1 MLQIPSSVFSMLPF
15 SSSSQDLV
23 HIFSIAVQ
31 VAASLVLSNLKP
43 KVDATRTFKIVVEPT
58 KCVLANAVA
67 PFPYVAAMGFAIIV
81 MTALGSI
88 LHAKRFFF
96 PPTPPS
102 DTDVKPE
109 NGSFTPNPNPP
120 PTPPPDADT
129 ESHARKRRRALWP
142 WILLLVLGTIVLLG
156 LFLAYRYSVPPR
168 PISNPLTSFGG
179 ATVVWIEKGLSP
191 VQMSSLLLGIKRPM
205 SSISFI
211 AQYISLQ
218 GRIHFSR
225 HWRQYFRFILVVTG
239 HHLSILV
246 GRALRRGC
254 IYVAR
259 HPHRYLWVVNWSQS
273 GLVVIILGPASAL
286 EKAWINL
293 ATNFLIFIPIPVA
306 TIAIPFLASSWLR
319 GFLWVVYYYG
329 YRAGILPSL
338 PQMQLGFNWI
348 QRPFLVFSAID
359 YSMLI
364 GPLFIHL
371 GVLFLLAI
379 YSLPLMVIV
388 RHSLAVLRGISK
400 YGRVRVIALALQATF
415 CALRKLLRAA
425 LILVAICS
433 VVQLYHLLDA
443 PSMLLIWDSLSSSNA
458 REALWALV
466 CYRIERYRAWEGV
479 QVYHL
484 SDASRRALNAARGTW
499 AAMTWTQKLL
509 IIVPAIIFY
518 FIVEFVGPA
527 YRKSLEREM
536 REMLHHP
543 WRWRRRRRSLREAL
557 G

>member
-1 MLQIPSSVFSMLPF
+1 MLQIPSSAFSMLPF
-15 SSSSQDLV
+15 SSASLV
-23 HIFSIAVQ
+23 HIFSIGAQ
-31 VAASLVLSNLKP
+31 VAASLVLSNLKS

-58 KCVLANAVA
+58 KCVLANTVA
-67 PFPYVAAMGFAIIV
+67 PFPYVAAMGFAVIV

-88 LHAKRFFF
+88 LHAKHFF

-129 ESHARKRRRALWP
+129 ESNARKRRRALWP

-211 AQYISLQ
+211 AQYIALQ
-218 GRIHFSR
+218 GRSHFSQ
-225 HWRQYFRFILVVTG
+225 HWQQYVRFILVVTG

-306 TIAIPFLASSWLR
+306 TIVLPLVASSWLR

-388 RHSLAVLRGISK
+388 NHSLAVLRGISK
-400 YGRVRVIALALQATF
+400 YGRVRVIMLALQATR
-415 CALRKLLRAA
+415 CALRKLLRVA
-425 LILVAICS
+425 LILVSICS

-443 PSMLLIWDSLSSSNA
+443 PSMFLIWDSLSSSNA

-466 CYRIERYRAWEGV
+466 WYRIERYRAWKGV

-484 SDASRRALNAARGTW
+484 SDASRRALNAARGIW
-499 AAMTWTQKLL
+499 AAMTWTQTLL

-518 FIVEFVGPA
+518 LIVEFVGGA
-527 YRKSLEREM
+527 YRKSLEREI
-536 REMLHHP
+536 REMLRHP

>member
-1 MLQIPSSVFSMLPF
+1 MLQIPSSVFSMLRF

-43 KVDATRTFKIVVEPT
+43 KVDVKIVVEPT

-129 ESHARKRRRALWP
+129 ESNARKRRL
-142 WILLLVLGTIVLLG
+142 LLG

-179 ATVVWIEKGLSP
+179 TTVVWIEKGLSP
-191 VQMSSLLLGIKRPM
+191 VQMSSLLLRIKQWPM

-211 AQYISLQ
+211 AQSISLQ
-218 GRIHFSR
+218 GRSHFSQ
-225 HWRQYFRFILVVTG
+225 HWRRYFRFILVVTG

-359 YSMLI
+359 YAMLI

-379 YSLPLMVIV
+379 YSLPLMVII

-415 CALRKLLRAA
+415 CALRKLVRVA
-425 LILVAICS
+425 LILVSICS
-433 VVQLYHLLDA
+433 VVQLYHLLEA
-443 PSMLLIWDSLSSSNA
+443 PSMLLIWDSLNSSNA

-466 CYRIERYRAWEGV
+466 WYRIERYRAWKGV

-518 FIVEFVGPA
+518 LSVEFVGPA
-527 YRKSLEREM
+527 YRKSLQRET
-536 REMLHHP
+536 REMLRPP
-543 WRWRRRRRSLREAL
+543 WRWRRRQR
-557 G
+557 